1 MVALWDHKTDVTQ
14 SMAAKPDTQITA
26 KPGKATQ
33 ARNLWS
39 QRGRLLLPTRARLNT
54 VRMLSVRLNTPAIG
68 SAWVPCKPN
77 IQNIDAIILEKAN
90 CLYLNSTIGILA
102 LLGNRSN
109 KVPSYPQFSLD
120 DLRKLIVPDFA
131 AIGEG
136 AAEKLAAA
144 YDALAEQTLL
154 PLPQM
159 DADPVRRALDEAVCD
174 ALGVDSER
182 VAVIRRNL
190 AAEPSVTGKR
200 YAGLR
205 PA

>member
-1 MVALWDHKTDVTQ
+1 M
-14 SMAAKPDTQITA
+14 
-26 KPGKATQ
+26 
-33 ARNLWS
+33 
-39 QRGRLLLPTRARLNT
+39 
-54 VRMLSVRLNTPAIG
+54 
-68 SAWVPCKPN
+68 
-77 IQNIDAIILEKAN
+77 DAEIFEKAV
-90 CLYLNSTIGILA
+90 CVYLNSTIGILA

-131 AIGEG
+131 GIGES
-136 AAEKLAAA
+136 AVAKLAAA
-144 YDALAEQTLL
+144 YDALAERTLL

-159 DADPVRRALDEAVCD
+159 AADPVRQALDAAVCD
-174 ALGVDSER
+174 ALGLDGER
-182 VAVIRRNL
+182 VETIRRNL